1 MLEDGMAKIVSS
13 HVLRQKEKNSWIQVV
28 VTEGRNR
35 LVKRM
40 FSAIGHR
47 VLKLKR
53 VALGPI
59 RLGDLPFGHFRYL
72 TLEEIAKLKKLIIR
86 SSESG
91 VRGHVVS

>member
-1 MLEDGMAKIVSS
+1 MAKIVSS

-53 VALGPI
+53 VAFGPI
-59 RLGDLPFGHFRYL
+59 RLGDLPFGHSRYL
-72 TLEEIAKLKKLIIR
+72 TPEEMGKLKKLIVR
-86 SSESG
+86 SREFG
-91 VRGHVVS
+91 VKTKDPNG